1 LRIHFLRKYQNQKS
15 NQCTCY
21 FHSFHLSGANVMYM
35 CCDNVIFLGKIFL
48 SRTSKTFAK
57 STVASQ
63 IHQLYFLCLFPCFD
77 IT

>member
-1 LRIHFLRKYQNQKS
+1 
-15 NQCTCY
+15 
-21 FHSFHLSGANVMYM
+21 MYM